1 MTCGNFSATL
11 WTSCPLDHV
20 TQLHDR
26 SPVKPQMWHD
36 KDTLKVTLLPNLGS
50 FFTGFGKTSAV
61 YLWTHTLAS
70 NCFQSLESFSVS
82 LLSTHCWVWSAFF
95 WSFTF
100 ITALVFHCF
109 HFFISSNWKIT
120 WALMNCFLSGNSG
133 RDDKWKKKQSFHN
146 QGQQRRKWTRFFVLG
161 HFQLLFSF
169 FF

>member
-1 MTCGNFSATL
+1 MTCGNFTATL

-95 WSFTF
+95 
-100 ITALVFHCF
+100 LELHLHHC
-109 HFFISSNWKIT
+109 S
-120 WALMNCFLSGNSG
+120 CFP
-133 RDDKWKKKQSFHN
+133 
-146 QGQQRRKWTRFFVLG
+146 
-161 HFQLLFSF
+161 LLSF
-169 FF
+169 FYFIKLKNNLSFNELFPLWKQWPWWQMEEETELPQPGTTAEEMNQIFCFRPFPAFI